1 MYILFFENYIYYTKA
16 LIYINTYTI
25 RAIALILWCVSS
37 WVSSI
42 IADIVRITTAT
53 AVTIVHQRLLPCCH
67 HCFCFS
73 DHTTSC
79 PTRKD
84 SFRSTYLWN
93 LVSIGPLMRPH
104 TPLKV
109 LTISSRATTCH
120 HSSSRAAV
128 RFHALTRS
136 KSASANIIDYVI
148 YAISALGDLITATSS
163 SWCHHYHVIQ
173 MSTAYII
180 HKSAAYVIL
189 WPAVVD

>member
-1 MYILFFENYIYYTKA
+1 MYILFFEKYIYYIKA

-84 SFRSTYLWN
+84 SFRSTCLWN